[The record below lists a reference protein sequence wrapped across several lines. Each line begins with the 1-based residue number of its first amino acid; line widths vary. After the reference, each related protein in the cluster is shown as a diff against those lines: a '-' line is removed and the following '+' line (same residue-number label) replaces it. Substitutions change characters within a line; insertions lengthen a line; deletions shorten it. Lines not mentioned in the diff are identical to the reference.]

1 MLHYTKLLCTILC
14 ILLFTACHRPLRVS
28 KTTGEVLLV
37 DSTYKH
43 VQDTQYLQSLAP
55 IKEDLEKQL
64 GAPIGYAPEALRV
77 YQPECPLLNWASD
90 ALLAIARQKCPEP
103 VDVAVVNIGGMRC
116 EWAAGDITFRNVFE
130 LMPFDNMLV
139 VLTLKGSDLQQL
151 CEIFAYSGG
160 QGVAGMRIKAIG
172 DRVMQQEA
180 LVTINGK
187 PLEMEKTYTVATSD
201 YLSQGNDGMLPL
213 KNHIKYWNSEEK
225 IRDLYIEYIKQVKV
239 VQAKVD
245 GRMDIQM

>member
-1 MLHYTKLLCTILC
+1 MLHHTKLLFAIL
-14 ILLFTACHRPLRVS
+14 LVSLFTACHRPLRVS

-37 DSTYKH
+37 DSTYNAM
-43 VQDTQYLQSLAP
+43 QDTQYLQSLAP

-116 EWAAGDITFRNVFE
+116 EWAAGEITFRNVFE
-130 LMPFDNMLV
+130 LMPFDNELV
-139 VLTLKGSDLQQL
+139 VLTLTGEEILRL
-151 CEIFAYSGG
+151 CEIFAINNGE
-160 QGVAGMRIKAIG
+160 GVAGLRLKA
-172 DRVMQQEA
+172 RNAKLLE
-180 LVTINGK
+180 VTINGNPIK
-187 PLEMEKTYTVATSD
+187 KDKTYTVATSD

>member
-1 MLHYTKLLCTILC
+1 MLHQTKLLFAILFVS
-14 ILLFTACHRPLRVS
+14 LFTACHRPLHVS
-28 KTTGEVLLV
+28 KTTGQVLLV
-37 DSTYKH
+37 DSTYKA

-64 GAPIGYAPEALRV
+64 GAPIGYAPEALTVNR
-77 YQPECPLLNWASD
+77 PECTMLNWACD
-90 ALLAIARQKCPEP
+90 ALLAIAQKHCPNP
-103 VDVAVVNIGGMRC
+103 VDMAVVNIGSMRC
-116 EWAAGDITFRNVFE
+116 EWAAGEITFRNVFE
-130 LMPFDNMLV
+130 LMPFDNELV
-139 VLTLKGSDLQQL
+139 VLTLTGEEIHRL
-151 CEIFAYSGG
+151 CEI
-160 QGVAGMRIKAIG
+160 VATNNGEGMAGLRLKARNG
-172 DRVMQQEA
+172 KVLQVE
-180 LVTINGK
+180 INGK
-187 PLEMEKTYTVATSD
+187 SLEKDKTYTVATSD